1 MVNILLCQNVEA
13 DGCILIGLWPRVVPR
28 GATLYCNYKGVL

>member
-13 DGCILIGLWPRVVPR
+13 DGCILIGVAAGCASRRYLM
-28 GATLYCNYKGVL
+28 L